1 MPVVTL
7 YLNRLRKLVGG
18 NINKNKIISTLPFL
32 GLDIEE
38 QTTEYVRVEYSPNRP
53 DYATDFGVAI
63 GLQGLLGIKRGLAK
77 FNVKKGTNF
86 YQLKVDPSVTK
97 IRPFVTAIVA
107 KNGKL
112 DDETIRQLI
121 TLQEDLH
128 FGIGRHRKKSSIGI
142 HDLDNISF
150 PLRYIAVSKDHKFT
164 PLESTIPLTAKEIL
178 ERTDVGKQYS
188 GILGNTSKVP
198 MILDSKKETVSFPP
212 IINAALTTISTTKTT
227 NLLIEVTSTDKST
240 AEDTLSVVAATLQ
253 NAGFDLY
260 SVKISGGKNSTP
272 PLKNRTIRLDPTLIN
287 KTLGL
292 RLTPST
298 ICTCLRRSRLD
309 AIIKNSKI
317 VCTIPPF
324 RFDIL
329 GPMDLVEEVTLGYGI
344 ENLESSLP
352 PSVSIGHKDIIT
364 KDLDRLS
371 LVMIGLGF
379 LEALNSSMVNKK
391 VQFELTSRDSS
402 KMIEIVESKSQEHT
416 VLRDAILPGLLE
428 NLSKN
433 IHEPYPQKL
442 FETGVIFSSVN
453 PINEDI
459 DLACVS
465 AYNNANFT
473 EMKSVLQ
480 SALKIG
486 FSIKCETKT
495 SHHPMF
501 SSGRTADVV
510 VNNKVIGRIGEID
523 SKVID
528 NFKIRVPVVGFE
540 IKLTGLIFD
549 NIIN

>member
-1 MPVVTL
+1 
-7 YLNRLRKLVGG
+7 
-18 NINKNKIISTLPFL
+18 
-32 GLDIEE
+32 
-38 QTTEYVRVEYSPNRP
+38 
-53 DYATDFGVAI
+53 
-63 GLQGLLGIKRGLAK
+63 
-77 FNVKKGTNF
+77 
-86 YQLKVDPSVTK
+86 
-97 IRPFVTAIVA
+97 
-107 KNGKL
+107 
-112 DDETIRQLI
+112 
-121 TLQEDLH
+121 
-128 FGIGRHRKKSSIGI
+128 
-142 HDLDNISF
+142 
-150 PLRYIAVSKDHKFT
+150 
-164 PLESTIPLTAKEIL
+164 
-178 ERTDVGKQYS
+178 
-188 GILGNTSKVP
+188 
-198 MILDSKKETVSFPP
+198 
-212 IINAALTTISTTKTT
+212 
-227 NLLIEVTSTDKST
+227 
-240 AEDTLSVVAATLQ
+240 
-253 NAGFDLY
+253 
-260 SVKISGGKNSTP
+260 
-272 PLKNRTIRLDPTLIN
+272 
-287 KTLGL
+287 
-292 RLTPST
+292 
-298 ICTCLRRSRLD
+298 
-309 AIIKNSKI
+309 
-317 VCTIPPF
+317 
-324 RFDIL
+324 
-329 GPMDLVEEVTLGYGI
+329 
-344 ENLESSLP
+344 
-352 PSVSIGHKDIIT
+352 
-364 KDLDRLS
+364 
-371 LVMIGLGF
+371 
-379 LEALNSSMVNKK
+379 MVIKK